1 MKQAALT
8 KRRVPL
14 RVLPAPDLP
23 FLMLVLTLVGFGLV
37 MLGSAS
43 GAVALYRRGDALAYL
58 RPQMLYAAMGIAG
71 MGLASR
77 VDYHIFHK
85 LAWPLLAVSL
95 VLLAAVL
102 FMPEY
107 NGCKR
112 WLVLPGLGTL
122 QPSEIAKF
130 AVVLVFSHIISLNHD
145 RMQSFAVGVLPFA
158 LVLGVVAA
166 LMLLEPHLSG
176 TLLILGIGAVLMFV
190 GGTGLRWFVLAGVGG
205 AAAIATA
212 VILMP
217 ELVPYAADRLR
228 SWQDPF
234 ADPLGDGHQTIQSLY
249 AIGSGGATGLGL
261 GNSRQKHLFVPEPQN
276 DFIFSIVC
284 EELGF
289 VGACAVV
296 GLFVL
301 LLWRGIAIAAKAP
314 DRFGAL
320 LVVGFVVQVALQAVL
335 NVAVVTNTIPNT
347 GISLPFFLLRRHQPD
362 DAAGR
367 NGNRLVGFER
377 RDLKSPNKLDGRS
390 DPNIQPSF
398 RILWGI
404 FCEMGAAFMENRI
417 VVTGGRPLNG
427 AVRIPAAKKQRAS
440 AACGVH
446 AVLGE
451 GAAAGSAPPF
461 GCGGE
466 PCTAAGSGVRGPV
479 GRGGSCP
486 LRPAENRC
494 ASGETAEQ
502 MRASIL
508 FCAPLLAKL
517 GRAETNLPGG
527 CRIGARPIDL
537 HLAGLRQMG
546 AVEWDAGPGRLVL
559 TAPSGLHG
567 AEITLRFPSVG
578 ATETLVLAAAC
589 AKGTTVLRGA
599 AREPEITDLAEFL
612 NRCGAAI
619 QGAGSS
625 TIRIEGR
632 RNLSGCIFSPLPDR
646 IFASTLACAAAAAGG
661 RAELLGCPA
670 GLYAPVLE
678 ILEQMGCRVE
688 AGGESVRVSRFGR
701 LYGAGRVFTGVY
713 PALATDAAPLLA
725 AAMLCAEGE
734 SSIEDVIFERRFGCA
749 VGFESFGAKVRVDGR
764 TLSVAPGSTLR
775 GAAVEAPDLRGG
787 AALVLAALAASGTSV
802 ITHPEHIDRG
812 YAAFTEILASLG
824 AQIRREAP
832 LRNTTAKKP
841 LQKAKSSCNR
851 AKKMVRYSYINVG
864 LI

>member
-23 FLMLVLTLVGFGLV
+23 FLVLVLTLVGFGLV

-43 GAVALYRRGDALAYL
+43 GAVALYRRGDTLAYL

-205 AAAIATA
+205 AAAIAAA

-301 LLWRGIAIAAKAP
+301 LLWRGITIAANAP
-314 DRFGAL
+314 ARFGAL

-347 GISLPFFLLRRHQPD
+347 GISLPFFSSGGTSLMMLL
-362 DAAGR
+362 G
-367 NGNRLVGFER
+367 
-377 RDLKSPNKLDGRS
+377 
-390 DPNIQPSF
+390 
-398 RILWGI
+398 
-404 FCEMGAAFMENRI
+404 EMGI
-417 VVTGGRPLNG
+417 VLSVSR
-427 AVRIPAAKKQRAS
+427 
-440 AACGVH
+440 
-446 AVLGE
+446 
-451 GAAAGSAPPF
+451 
-461 GCGGE
+461 
-466 PCTAAGSGVRGPV
+466 
-479 GRGGSCP
+479 
-486 LRPAENRC
+486 
-494 ASGETAEQ
+494 GET
-502 MRASIL
+502 
-508 FCAPLLAKL
+508 
-517 GRAETNLPGG
+517 
-527 CRIGARPIDL
+527 
-537 HLAGLRQMG
+537 
-546 AVEWDAGPGRLVL
+546 
-559 TAPSGLHG
+559 
-567 AEITLRFPSVG
+567 
-578 ATETLVLAAAC
+578 
-589 AKGTTVLRGA
+589 
-599 AREPEITDLAEFL
+599 
-612 NRCGAAI
+612 
-619 QGAGSS
+619 
-625 TIRIEGR
+625 
-632 RNLSGCIFSPLPDR
+632 
-646 IFASTLACAAAAAGG
+646 
-661 RAELLGCPA
+661 
-670 GLYAPVLE
+670 
-678 ILEQMGCRVE
+678 
-688 AGGESVRVSRFGR
+688 
-701 LYGAGRVFTGVY
+701 
-713 PALATDAAPLLA
+713 
-725 AAMLCAEGE
+725 
-734 SSIEDVIFERRFGCA
+734 
-749 VGFESFGAKVRVDGR
+749 
-764 TLSVAPGSTLR
+764 
-775 GAAVEAPDLRGG
+775 
-787 AALVLAALAASGTSV
+787 
-802 ITHPEHIDRG
+802 
-812 YAAFTEILASLG
+812 
-824 AQIRREAP
+824 
-832 LRNTTAKKP
+832 
-841 LQKAKSSCNR
+841 
-851 AKKMVRYSYINVG
+851 
-864 LI
+864 